1 MPFRIMKG
9 DLAKIK
15 ADAIVNPTDSRLSLT
30 SLKGAASP
38 SLQAV
43 CWRIA
48 STPYPA
54 GSTPVTLCYG
64 LPTSNMIHIV
74 TTGVKDTPEEWSRC
88 YERVLKT
95 ALECEFSSVAI
106 PLFPSAGETRFSS
119 LAIYSLAE
127 KAIRDF
133 TRKHDMTVYLLVE
146 DSEQVPLDEE
156 ILYGLCSFAR
166 SIRRYALDILPEA
179 PPEPPGSSFYESF
192 HNLTSAYEDSEDLEA
207 ELSSDGEEEDENFYF
222 DSDSTTV
229 YSFSSGF
236 HAFDLADESEEP
248 ELPSLP
254 ESGSTPAQS
263 QGYVSHG
270 YMSQEPETPAD
281 AKPLEEPPAQKA
293 AQSLPAP
300 PPPVAQRPAHSFK
313 RRKPVDPNNIT
324 LDLEESFAEAV
335 MRMIK
340 EKGMTDPQCYTRA
353 NLSRAVFNKLK
364 QSSYR
369 NTAHYRP
376 SKATALALIVALE
389 LPLDE
394 AKGLLE
400 KAGYA
405 LSRSDRG
412 DIIVEYF
419 LTNRIYDI
427 FELNEVLFHFDQS
440 PLGSF

>member
-1 MPFRIMKG
+1 MPFQIMKG
-9 DLAKIK
+9 DLAKIE

-30 SLKGAASP
+30 SLKRAAGP

-43 CWRIA
+43 CWRMA

-54 GSTPVTLCYG
+54 GATPVTLSYG
-64 LPTSNMIHIV
+64 LPASNVIHIV
-74 TTGVKDTPEEWSRC
+74 TAGVKDTPEEWSHC

-106 PLFPSAGETRFSS
+106 PLFPGREETKFSS

-146 DSEQVPLDEE
+146 DSEQIPLDEE
-156 ILYGLCSFAR
+156 ILYGLRSFAR

-179 PPEPPGSSFYESF
+179 PSESAGSSFYESL
-192 HNLTSAYEDSEDLEA
+192 HNLTSAFAEPDEDSEDLA
-207 ELSSDGEEEDENFYF
+207 SDEEEDGEDFDF

-229 YSFSSGF
+229 YSFSHGF
-236 HAFDLADESEEP
+236 GSFAFADDSEEP
-248 ELPSLP
+248 DLPSQS
-254 ESGSTPAQS
+254 ESGSTPAHS
-263 QGYVSHG
+263 YGYVSHS
-270 YMSQEPETPAD
+270 YASQEPDKPTAP
-281 AKPLEEPPAQKA
+281 KPLEEPPAQEA
-293 AQSLPAP
+293 AQPLPAP

-313 RRKPVDPNNIT
+313 RRKPVDPNSIT

-376 SKATALALIVALE
+376 SKTTALALIIALE
-389 LPLDE
+389 LPLEE
-394 AKGLLE
+394 AKELLE

-427 FELNEVLFHFDQS
+427 FELNEVLFHFDQA